1 MLSTIFCHVQVTT
14 STYMKNSLFAL
25 CLFSFFFTDL
35 TAQVY
40 STQYRLPGLEWQ
52 EIRSDRFRV
61 IYPVNYRDEAI
72 RSLSILEAEYG
83 DIKSYIGGEL
93 QEFPFI
99 LNPENDR
106 SNGFV
111 SPINFR
117 SEVEIAPMR
126 GKALNPQSGDWLE
139 SVLPHE
145 LVHALHFSVNPP
157 ALTRALGLFSPDFRR
172 SVHAA
177 APLGLHE
184 GTAVEYES
192 HGTIPNSGRGN
203 YPYFTHHFNSL
214 LNTSDQWSMGQLFHT
229 TDYTLPFNRHY
240 IGGYEFIHWLQET
253 YGDDTAKESIQFHYK
268 YPFLGYGVALRSA
281 TGKWPSALYREFS
294 EHSIEA
300 EKDRR
305 DRISTSTTEQPLELN
320 GTCRRANRPLWIN
333 ENTVVYFSRF
343 CNKASGFYTYNLENK
358 ESILIEEVQITEDH
372 IFNFS
377 NDSTKIFFSRY
388 HSDTRYDNVFR
399 GDLHQLD
406 LKAQQS
412 TRITYGERLFS
423 PVHAENDLLYALQTE
438 AHTQKPVLVDK
449 ETGQII
455 KEFSKPEN
463 STIVQIAPNP
473 NQQNSIAIV
482 GRINSV
488 QGVWFQNTNETTNML
503 SGEPA
508 LVFDNGSIMD
518 LHWHKNGDR
527 LLFVSDH
534 SGVMNIYE
542 YHIDRAEV
550 RQITHG
556 ITNSFEPSYAPD
568 GNAVAFVKQVRN
580 ETLIFTL
587 SLNDSRNYTTLDRSA
602 FSTSEQISEKLSR
615 PLMNREFSPDTT
627 SWEFT
632 DYRTGAGWLKPRL
645 WIPGYETENG
655 FDRIS
660 VNLESVDQLNRQR
673 YDMEVSHYM
682 DRLWY
687 DLEYTYKGFFPG
699 FRVSAYNNPA
709 LTSFRITQND
719 EQFTVPFL
727 QQSRGA
733 SLKVPFR
740 YYLERNTRFTSLL
753 VEPQFFVNQLR
764 FLNPGSTSQAYS
776 DFGTRH
782 TLGLRTVFNYNIR
795 QFIRDVQPNAGW
807 IFFTESRYGLNQTS
821 LDIQS
826 EEFDINANLS
836 DRKGFRGY
844 ISTFLAPLSRYNQS
858 LRLTAQVIT
867 QTDLPVFNVFSL
879 YSDNFSDLPLQA
891 VNNTGIF
898 NTRYTIPIIYP
909 DDGGLLLPAYLSNVY
924 LVLFSQTVTDLDRN
938 NLADA
943 SRTVYGAGIR
953 SRFRLSNLRFDIGI
967 SIGWEPT
974 RNEFTTYFGSF

>member
-1 MLSTIFCHVQVTT
+1 
-14 STYMKNSLFAL
+14 MKNSLFAL
-25 CLFSFFFTDL
+25 ILFSFFFTDL

-61 IYPVNYRDEAI
+61 IYPANYRDEAI

-93 QEFPFI
+93 REFPFI

-111 SPINFR
+111 TPINFR

-157 ALTRALGLFSPDFRR
+157 ALTRALGLFSPDLRR

-177 APLGLHE
+177 VPFGLHE

-203 YPYFTHHFNSL
+203 YPYFTHHFSSL
-214 LNTSDQWSMGQLFHT
+214 LNTSDQWSMGQLFHR

-240 IGGYEFIHWLQET
+240 VGGYELIHWLQET
-253 YGDDTAKESIQFHYK
+253 YGDDTARESIRFHYK

-281 TGKWPSALYREFS
+281 TGKWPSTLYEEFS
-294 EHSIEA
+294 EFSIEA
-300 EKDRR
+300 EENRR
-305 DRISTSTTEQPLELN
+305 DELATSNLEQPVELN
-320 GTCRRANRPLWIN
+320 GKCRRANRPLWIN
-333 ENTVVYFSRF
+333 DSTILYFSRF
-343 CNKASGFYTYNLENK
+343 CNKPSGFYTHNLDNNK
-358 ESILIEEVQITEDH
+358 STLIEEIRITEDH

-388 HSDTRYDNVFR
+388 HSDARYDNVFR
-399 GDLHQLD
+399 GDLHQFD
-406 LKAQQS
+406 LETQRS
-412 TRITYGERLFS
+412 TRLTNSERLFS
-423 PVHAENDLLYALQTE
+423 PVQADNDHLFALQTE

-449 ETGQII
+449 ETGEVV
-455 KEFSKPEN
+455 KEFDKPEN
-463 STIVQIAPNP
+463 STVIQIAPNP
-473 NQQNSIAIV
+473 NQRDRIAVI

-488 QGVWFQNTNETTNML
+488 QGVWFQNSDETTNLL
-503 SGEPA
+503 SGDPD
-508 LVFDNGSIMD
+508 LVFEDGSIID
-518 LHWHKNGDR
+518 LQWHRNGDR
-527 LLFVSDH
+527 FLFVSDH

-542 YHIDRAEV
+542 YHTGRAEV

-556 ITNSFEPSYAPD
+556 ITNSFEPSYSPD

-580 ETLIFTL
+580 EYLISTLA
-587 SLNDSRNYTTLDRSA
+587 LNESQNYTTLDSSA
-602 FSTSEQISEKLSR
+602 FLMSERISEKQNR
-615 PLMNREFSPDTT
+615 PLMNREVRPDTS
-627 SWEFT
+627 SWEFEE
-632 DYRTGAGWLKPRL
+632 YRTGAGWLKPRL
-645 WIPGYETENG
+645 WIPGYERESG

-660 VNLESVDQLNRQR
+660 VNVESVDQLNRQS
-673 YDMEVSHYM
+673 YNMELSHYM

-699 FRVSAYNNPA
+699 FRVNVYNDPN

-733 SLKVPFR
+733 SLKIPFR

-753 VEPQFFVNQLR
+753 IEPQFFVNQLR
-764 FLNPGSTSQAYS
+764 FLNPNSTSQAYS
-776 DFGTRH
+776 NFGTRH

-821 LDIQS
+821 LNIQS
-826 EEFDINANLS
+826 EQFNINANLT

-844 ISTFLAPLSRYNQS
+844 VSTFLAPLSRYNQS

-867 QTDLPVFNVFSL
+867 QTDLPVFNVSSL
-879 YSDNFSDLPLQA
+879 YSDSFSELPLPA
-891 VNNTGIF
+891 VNNAGIF
-898 NTRYTIPIIYP
+898 NTRYTIPVIYP
-909 DDGGLLLPAYLSNVY
+909 DDGGLLLPAYLSNIY
-924 LVLFSQTVTDLDRN
+924 LVLFSQTVADLDRS
-938 NLADA
+938 NLANA

-953 SRFRLSNLRFDIGI
+953 SKFRLSNLRFDIGI

-974 RNEFTTYFGSF
+974 RNEITTYFGSF

>member
-1 MLSTIFCHVQVTT
+1 
-14 STYMKNSLFAL
+14 MKNSLFAL
-25 CLFSFFFTDL
+25 IIFGFFFTDL

-40 STQYRLPGLEWQ
+40 TTQYRLPDLEWQ
-52 EIRSDRFRV
+52 EIRTDRFRL
-61 IYPVNYRDEAI
+61 IYPANYRDEAI
-72 RSLSILEAEYG
+72 RSLSILEAEYS

-93 QEFPFI
+93 REFPFI

-117 SEVEIAPMR
+117 SEVELAPIR

-157 ALTRALGLFSPDFRR
+157 ALTRVLGLFSPDLRR

-203 YPYFTHHFNSL
+203 YPYFTHQFNSL

-229 TDYTLPFNRHY
+229 TDYTPPFNRHY
-240 IGGYEFIHWLQET
+240 VGGYEFIHWLQET
-253 YGDDTAKESIQFHYK
+253 YGDGTANESIQFHYK

-281 TGKWPSALYREFS
+281 TGKWPSTLYREFS
-294 EHSIEA
+294 EQSIEA

-305 DRISTSTTEQPLELN
+305 DRLSTSTAEQPLELN
-320 GTCRRANRPLWIN
+320 GNCRRANRPIWIN
-333 ENTVVYFSRF
+333 DQTLLYFSRF
-343 CNKASGFYTYNLENK
+343 CNKPSGFYIYNFESK
-358 ESILIEEVQITEDH
+358 ESKLIEEVQITEDH

-377 NDSTKIFFSRY
+377 KDSSKVLFSRY
-388 HSDTRYDNVFR
+388 QADARYDNVFR
-399 GDLHQLD
+399 GDLHQYD
-406 LKAQQS
+406 LKSQQ
-412 TRITYGERLFS
+412 TERLTYGERLFS
-423 PVHAENDLLYALQTE
+423 PVQAENDQLFALQTD
-438 AHTQKPVLVDK
+438 AHTQIPVLVDK
-449 ETGQII
+449 ESGQIL
-455 KEFSKPEN
+455 KKFSKPEN
-463 STIVQIAPNP
+463 STIIQVAPNP
-473 NQQNSIAIV
+473 NQPANVAII
-482 GRINSV
+482 GKINSV
-488 QGVWFQNTNETTNML
+488 QGVWLQNTGDSENLL
-503 SGEPA
+503 SGEPDI
-508 LVFDNGSIMD
+508 VFKNGSIMD
-518 LHWHKNGDR
+518 LHWHINGDR
-527 LLFVSDH
+527 FLFVSDH
-534 SGVMNIYE
+534 SGAMNIYE
-542 YHIDRAEV
+542 YHTDRAEV
-550 RQITHG
+550 KQITHG
-556 ITNSFEPSYAPD
+556 ITNRFEPSYSPD
-568 GNAVAFVKQVRN
+568 GNNIAFVKQVRN
-580 ETLIFTL
+580 ENLIFTHN
-587 SLNDSRNYTTLDRSA
+587 LNESQNYATLDRSV
-602 FSTSEQISEKLSR
+602 FSMNERISEKFSR
-615 PLMNREFSPDTT
+615 PLMNRAFSPDTS
-627 SWEFT
+627 SWEFK

-645 WIPGYETENG
+645 WIPGYETESG

-660 VNLESVDQLNRQR
+660 VSLESVDQLNRQR
-673 YDMEVSHYM
+673 YEMELSHYM

-699 FRVSAYNNPA
+699 FRVNVYNDPA

-719 EQFTVPFL
+719 QQFTVPFL

-740 YYLERNTRFTSLL
+740 YYLERNARFTSLL

-764 FLNPGSTSQAYS
+764 FLNPGSTSQTYS

-795 QFIRDVQPNAGW
+795 QFTRDVQPNAGW
-807 IFFTESRYGLNQTS
+807 IFFTESRYGLNRTS
-821 LDIQS
+821 LNIQS
-826 EEFDINANLS
+826 EEFNVEANLS

-858 LRLTAQVIT
+858 LRLTGQVIT
-867 QTDLPVFNVFSL
+867 QTDLPVFNIFSL
-879 YSDNFSDLPLQA
+879 YSDNFSDLPLQT

-924 LVLFSQTVTDLDRN
+924 LVLFSQTVTDLDRKN
-938 NLADA
+938 FVEA

-953 SRFRLSNLRFDIGI
+953 SRFRLSNLRFDIGF
-967 SIGWEPT
+967 SLGWEPS
-974 RNEFTTYFGSF
+974 RNELTTYFGSF